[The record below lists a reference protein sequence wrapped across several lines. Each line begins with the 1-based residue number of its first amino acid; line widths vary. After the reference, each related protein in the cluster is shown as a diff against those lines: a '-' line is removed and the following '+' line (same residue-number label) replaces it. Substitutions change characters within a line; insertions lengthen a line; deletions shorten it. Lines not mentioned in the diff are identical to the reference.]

1 MLNSH
6 GWFKLRET
14 SNSWMSLNVMDAL
27 GGEIKKPDFFSIY
40 KYMVDY
46 IYVAAL
52 SRKMS
57 AYSGIYI

>member
-1 MLNSH
+1 
-6 GWFKLRET
+6 
-14 SNSWMSLNVMDAL
+14 MSLNVMDAL

-52 SRKMS
+52 SRNMS